1 MHKIQ
6 ITHRNGFLTME
17 DLPHNCIFNKVHT
30 GCGATT
36 IVLENNQNYV
46 VAVPTTELIVNKC
59 YPTHDNEGNIRYW
72 ESREVKPGKS
82 PVKNLF
88 GLYGNFTYTL
98 QGQLRAYLREDG
110 VKKIICTY
118 DKLPRLMSFINS
130 EDFRLAVDEYHFL
143 LKAYAYRNVAIEGVL
158 GLFRRFKS
166 FCFISAT
173 PIPLDLKPVEL
184 EEVEELVADWD
195 TANTIRLFPVHTD
208 KPYME
213 AANLIKECK
222 KDGYNLIDGFQSQEL
237 ILFVNS
243 VHQIKR
249 ILEFVPLDES
259 EYKIIC
265 ADTAKNRQTLKPDY
279 KISSTTSSP
288 CSFTFVT
295 SKAFEGVDFFSNT
308 ALPVVITDVYNPHT
322 LVSIDMDIPQIAG
335 RIRTLSNPLRNTIY
349 HIYNTSPAEST
360 LSYEEKKRETAHDMI
375 SAQERVDKFSTMS
388 RDAQRQEIADIQ
400 KLGIN
405 SFLRYNKETGTIE
418 VNDMVVRLKLFNY
431 KIKCL
436 TYSSDRSLIR
446 EYQSAGA
453 LTSKVIWNIATQSEV
468 DSVRRHTFRTALYR
482 YCEIMEENP
491 LTIGG
496 EKAMLESRYPV
507 LASGWHVLGPKKMK
521 ELRSEPK
528 IVRAILE
535 SRKIDSNIFSL

>member
-1 MHKIQ
+1 MRKLQ
-6 ITHRNGFLTME
+6 ITHRGGFLTME

-36 IVLENNQNYV
+36 IVLENDQNYV

-59 YPTHDNEGNIRYW
+59 YPTHDVDGNTRYW
-72 ESREVKPGKS
+72 KPSEVKPGKS

-88 GLYGNFTYTL
+88 GLYGDFTYTL

-118 DKLPRLMSFINS
+118 DKLPRLMAFINPQ
-130 EDFRLAVDEYHFL
+130 EFRLAVDEYHSL
-143 LKAYAYRNVAIEGVL
+143 LKAYAYRSEAVEGVL
-158 GLFRRFKS
+158 GLFRNFQS

-173 PIPLDLKPVEL
+173 PIPMDLKPEEL
-184 EEVEELVADWD
+184 EDVEELVADWD
-195 TANTIRLFPVHTD
+195 ITNSIRLFPVHTD
-208 KPYME
+208 KPYLE
-213 AANLIKECK
+213 AANLIKDCK
-222 KDGYNLIDGFQSQEL
+222 KDGYNLIDGVQSREL

-265 ADTAKNRQTLKPDY
+265 ADTDKNRRTLRPDY
-279 KISSTTSSP
+279 KISSTTSAP
-288 CSFTFVT
+288 RRFTFAT
-295 SKAFEGVDFFSNT
+295 SKAFEGVDFFSET
-308 ALPVVITDVYNPHT
+308 ALSVVLTDVYNPHT

-349 HIYNTSPAEST
+349 HIYNTNSSESAQ
-360 LSYEEKKRETAHDMI
+360 SYEEKKRETEQDMV
-375 SAQERVDKFSTMS
+375 SAQERVDKFSSMT
-388 RDAQRQEIADIQ
+388 RDAQRQEVADIQ

-418 VNDMVVRLKLFNY
+418 VNDMVARLKLFNY

-436 TYSSDRSLIR
+436 TYSSDYSLIR
-446 EYQSAGA
+446 EYQSVGA
-453 LTSKVIWNIATQSEV
+453 LTSKVIWNIATPSEV
-468 DSVRRHTFRTALYR
+468 DSVRRRTFRTALYR
-482 YCEIMEENP
+482 YCEIMKENP

-496 EKAMLESRYPV
+496 ERAILEDRYWV
-507 LASGWHVLGPKKMK
+507 LASGWHVLGPERMK
-521 ELRSEPK
+521 GLRSESK
-528 IVRAILE
+528 IAQAIFE
-535 SRKIDSNIFSL
+535 SRQIDPNMLSL